1 MSTFSPLFCHHWSR
15 NRRCQGSLHWY
26 WRVIDS
32 SLKYWKQQQTQFL
45 FEDTRFYLPWLLAE
59 LVDKLYL
66 YFWTIVFIKIKYKIS
81 FKDVFLQFTKTRF
94 LSVYGNFYL
103 PHQLTFPPPVE
114 FCLPAAAAWGW
125 HDVDSASSTNFYHH
139 REDYHALAEIFR
151 NLGNLVLQTYVYLLI
166 FNKH

>member
-15 NRRCQGSLHWY
+15 NRRCQGTLHWY
-26 WRVIDS
+26 WRVLIARSNTES
-32 SLKYWKQQQTQFL
+32 SSRRNSCLRTHASTCLDFWQCWLTNSICISERFL
-45 FEDTRFYLPWLLAE
+45 
-59 LVDKLYL
+59 
-66 YFWTIVFIKIKYKIS
+66 KIKYKIS

-139 REDYHALAEIFR
+139 REDYHALADIFR
-151 NLGNLVLQTYVYLLI
+151 NLGNLVLQTFVYLLI